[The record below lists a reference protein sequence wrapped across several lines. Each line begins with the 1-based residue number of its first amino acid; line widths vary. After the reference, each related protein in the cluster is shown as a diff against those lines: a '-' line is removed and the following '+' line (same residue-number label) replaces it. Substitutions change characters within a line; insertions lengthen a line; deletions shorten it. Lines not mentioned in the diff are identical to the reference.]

1 MDKNDFSNLGD
12 DIKKTVKSSI
22 DSMDFE
28 GLRRDVLNSVNVI
41 VGDVQNI
48 IKTSQDMKQNQSS
61 IRRENDKREYRYRYK
76 NGANEKFDKKYNS
89 NFDRK
94 TSINSGYSYGQSDD
108 LENTQNTANYRTS
121 VANRSY
127 TFGNY
132 RSLTPAY
139 VEEYK
144 RSGLVTRN
152 PIGRISGILYIVFGS
167 VSTGVFGLLFLIF
180 ALVSISDYGYF
191 PAAVVLA
198 MLMFTII
205 SFGVIC
211 NGVRLRRRVLRFND
225 YVFQLKG
232 RKYCNIS
239 ELSEKIGESNKYVVR
254 DLRRM
259 MRLRMFREAH
269 IDKQGTYFMLDD
281 ETYQQYLQAQNS
293 LEARN
298 YEQLNKSDDDSHVQ
312 DESPKQAEQVQATE
326 LEKTIEEGKGFI
338 TEINLMNQA
347 IKGEEI
353 SNKLDRLECII
364 QKIFDYVKQHPQQIS
379 EIHRFM
385 DYYFPMTLKLV
396 HAYKELD
403 EQPVPGENI
412 SKTKKEI
419 ESTLDTIN
427 WAFEKFLDSL
437 FQDMALDISSD
448 ISVLNTMLAQ
458 EGLSKRDF
466 E

>member
-94 TSINSGYSYGQSDD
+94 TSINSGYSYRQSDD

-152 PIGRISGILYIVFGS
+152 PIG
-167 VSTGVFGLLFLIF
+167 
-180 ALVSISDYGYF
+180 
-191 PAAVVLA
+191 
-198 MLMFTII
+198 
-205 SFGVIC
+205 
-211 NGVRLRRRVLRFND
+211 
-225 YVFQLKG
+225 
-232 RKYCNIS
+232 
-239 ELSEKIGESNKYVVR
+239 
-254 DLRRM
+254 
-259 MRLRMFREAH
+259 
-269 IDKQGTYFMLDD
+269 
-281 ETYQQYLQAQNS
+281 
-293 LEARN
+293 
-298 YEQLNKSDDDSHVQ
+298 
-312 DESPKQAEQVQATE
+312 
-326 LEKTIEEGKGFI
+326 
-338 TEINLMNQA
+338 
-347 IKGEEI
+347 
-353 SNKLDRLECII
+353 
-364 QKIFDYVKQHPQQIS
+364 
-379 EIHRFM
+379 
-385 DYYFPMTLKLV
+385 
-396 HAYKELD
+396 
-403 EQPVPGENI
+403 
-412 SKTKKEI
+412 
-419 ESTLDTIN
+419 
-427 WAFEKFLDSL
+427 
-437 FQDMALDISSD
+437 
-448 ISVLNTMLAQ
+448 
-458 EGLSKRDF
+458 
-466 E
+466 